1 MKFTISKK
9 EIETVIS
16 SFKKIKLPK
25 SRNVSQYTNLVSFEL
40 KSNSIEIGFVN
51 DRFNCVYK
59 VEYNFII
66 NKPDLK
72 QNKIWITLAD
82 LISIGANIDED
93 YIQFSTNEDNS
104 KLFFLCSGNQ
114 QLSVPIEQNFYMEDK
129 TEQFDMSQTCLA
141 NDLIR
146 AIQNVNHF
154 ADEEDKIRGGV
165 LFQLNSTQLVLF
177 GFKVFK
183 AGSSSVDVLP
193 NTNSNM
199 EESLTCVSR
208 KGFKKFVDLL
218 KLHKNSFVKIQ
229 LNEKKTLIRFTFDE
243 IVVDV
248 SSSDDKARLLKD
260 IFDKSFKEMFS
271 KDNSILISNVKPLI
285 RDINVSS
292 KEMTSLNGSKEK
304 TIYLNDYLL
313 KNLAKRDTSFTFSE
327 PKTKLSSSFNSV
339 ILQELLKTLEPNKP
353 VKMNI
358 SSDGRGT
365 ISVEDEHTQFFL
377 AQLFEHKED

>member
-59 VEYNFII
+59 VEHNFII

-82 LISIGANIDED
+82 LISIGANIDEE

-104 KLFFLCSGNQ
+104 KLFFLCSENQ
-114 QLSVPIEQNFYMEDK
+114 QLSVPIEQNFYMEDR
-129 TEQFDMSQTCLA
+129 TEQFDMSQICLA

-165 LFQLNSTQLVLF
+165 LFRLNSTQLVLF
-177 GFKVFK
+177 GFKVYK

-199 EESLTCVSR
+199 EESSTCVSR
-208 KGFKKFVDLL
+208 KDFKKLVDLL

-260 IFDKSFKEMFS
+260 ILDNSFKEMFS
-271 KDNSILISNVKPLI
+271 EDNSILISNVKPLI

-292 KEMTSLNGSKEK
+292 KETTSLNGSKTK
-304 TIYLNDYLL
+304 TVHLNDYLL
-313 KNLAKRDTSFTFSE
+313 ENLAKRDTSFTFSE
-327 PKTKLSSSFNSV
+327 PKTKLSSSFNPTL
-339 ILQELLKTLEPNKP
+339 LQELLKTLEPNKP

-358 SSDGRGT
+358 SSDGKGT

-377 AQLFEHKED
+377 APLLEHNED